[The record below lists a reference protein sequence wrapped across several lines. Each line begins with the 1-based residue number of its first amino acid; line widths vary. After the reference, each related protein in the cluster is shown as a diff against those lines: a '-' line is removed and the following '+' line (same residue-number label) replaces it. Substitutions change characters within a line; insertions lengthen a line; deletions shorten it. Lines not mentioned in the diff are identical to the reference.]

1 LSAAEKNRTFP
12 KIVARNTR
20 DARGA
25 LVIGGE
31 TGQPRPMQPEPAPV
45 VNSEPSGA
53 KSVFASKTFWILIL
67 GTFIAPLLKKFGIQF
82 GDAEVQQTAETLINV
97 AMLISAIW
105 ARSKAS
111 GPLRFTIGRSATLLA
126 LFALITFTGCAQTGV
141 RAGLSYADGQKNL
154 DVTTDGKSVRVKGGL
169 NFNGSNVGGQVDLPL
184 PRRNKGFAK

>member
-1 LSAAEKNRTFP
+1 
-12 KIVARNTR
+12 
-20 DARGA
+20 
-25 LVIGGE
+25 
-31 TGQPRPMQPEPAPV
+31 MQPEPSPV
-45 VNSEPSGA
+45 VNSEPSEPSGA
-53 KSVFASKTFWILIL
+53 KSVLASKTFWILIL

-97 AMLISAIW
+97 GMLISAIW
-105 ARSKAS
+105 ARSKAT